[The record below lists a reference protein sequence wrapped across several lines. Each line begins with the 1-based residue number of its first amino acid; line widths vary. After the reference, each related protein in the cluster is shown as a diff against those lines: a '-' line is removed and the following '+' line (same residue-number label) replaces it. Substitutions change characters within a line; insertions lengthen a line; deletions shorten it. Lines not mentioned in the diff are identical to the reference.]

1 MGSSCSSNWDSI
13 STEIANDC
21 AIWVKMGIGQLGTPN
36 MEELTIDFGSETR
49 LLSEE
54 YLLM

>member
-21 AIWVKMGIGQLGTPN
+21 AIWVKMGIGQLETTN
-36 MEELTIDFGSETR
+36 MEEMTTSVGKQDYSI
-49 LLSEE
+49 
-54 YLLM
+54 